1 MKQLCFR
8 LQVGCTWLQNKDF
21 STCFHILFG
30 PEATRGMPLLQ
41 WMADVQEAKTNDIST
56 LKISAHIM
64 SSATWLT
71 RRSHMAKL
79 SINEIK
85 CILQEVRDLR
95 TWEQLSNYSCFVY
108 MVLHHLGCLVES
120 NRTYFDYQKQRKNL
134 LELCGIVH
142 RTKRKS
148 EKIKLQKDRN
158 QRNCKEIKWQKLVVS
173 LIGTLPP
180 KQVSTYRFS
189 FLHHY
194 SLNSNSQMKENN

>member
-1 MKQLCFR
+1 MFPHSSW
-8 LQVGCTWLQNKDF
+8 TWGYQ
-21 STCFHILFG
+21 
-30 PEATRGMPLLQ
+30 GMPLLQ

-108 MVLHHLGCLVES
+108 MVLHHLGYLVES

-134 LELCGIVH
+134 LKLCGIVH

-148 EKIKLQKDRN
+148 EKLSFRKTGTRETAKKLSNRN
-158 QRNCKEIKWQKLVVS
+158 
-173 LIGTLPP
+173 
-180 KQVSTYRFS
+180 
-189 FLHHY
+189 
-194 SLNSNSQMKENN
+194 